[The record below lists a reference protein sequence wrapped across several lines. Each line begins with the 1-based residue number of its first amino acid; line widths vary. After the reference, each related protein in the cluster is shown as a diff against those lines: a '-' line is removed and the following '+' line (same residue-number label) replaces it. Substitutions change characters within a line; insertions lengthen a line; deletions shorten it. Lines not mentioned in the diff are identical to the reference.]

1 MTQEVIM
8 SNIIKTPWVDTMS
21 EEARREKRVRE
32 AAELDALWLEL
43 RPRAIKGMKH
53 FTTDEF
59 LELWHEERATGEGLE
74 KLWAQGPIQTP
85 V

>member
-1 MTQEVIM
+1 MWYLDGQGDIMANVINKLM
-8 SNIIKTPWVDTMS
+8 GETPQ
-21 EEARREKRVRE
+21 EKRVRE

-59 LELWHEERATGEGLE
+59 LKLWHEERATGEGLE
-74 KLWAQGPIQTP
+74 KLWAKEPTSTHA
-85 V
+85 